1 MKLKDILFEKDLDS
15 DIAGLKADQAKE
27 KAGLPEENV
36 DDTLRVEVTFTEDDE
51 PKVYNVGITY
61 DEIDVYDIGITDYED
76 IDITDYEDIDG
87 VDSKLLAKAMRY
99 VKNQTILKDGIWIT
113 VYDDDCGT
121 L

>member
-15 DIAGLKADQAKE
+15 DIVGLKADQAKE

-61 DEIDVYDIGITDYED
+61 DEIDEYD

-99 VKNQTILKDGIWIT
+99 VKNQTVLKDGIWIT
-113 VYDDDCGT
+113 VYDDDCGS